1 MNFNTFNKYLHF
13 IHPNIYFTYDN
24 NQIST
29 IASEPIDKGVL
40 IILEEGIVGKTKE
53 VVRKMSFNEDL
64 NGLLYPRENTDN
76 KSDFE
81 FNRQKYNYNAF
92 EWNEKEKTFALFYT
106 IRRINHRCN
115 PNTFVIEVPN
125 KKQCLF
131 ALFTVKDIKQG
142 EEISIS
148 YGENIGHSNHT
159 IFNWKCD
166 CNLDNMQRLRLFT
179 KNQKSVADYL
189 KFEYHYLDFLLN
201 CYHDDEEVWEEE
213 NDIQNSESSC
223 YCKYN

>member
-13 IHPNIYFTYDN
+13 IHPNISFTYDN

-40 IILEEGIVGKTKE
+40 IMLEEGIVGKTKE
-53 VVRKMSFNEDL
+53 VIRKMSFNEDL
-64 NGLLYPRENTDN
+64 NALLYPRENTDN

-106 IRRINHRCN
+106 ISRINHRCN
-115 PNTFVIEVPN
+115 PNSFVVEVINHRKP
-125 KKQCLF
+125 LF

-142 EEISIS
+142 DEISIS
-148 YGENIGHSNHT
+148 YGEDIGHSNHT
-159 IFNWKCD
+159 IFNWKCE
-166 CNLDNMQRLRLFT
+166 CELDKIQRLKTFT
-179 KNQKSVADYL
+179 KNQKLASDYL

-213 NDIQNSESSC
+213 NDIQNSM
-223 YCKYN
+223 